1 MIYRPLSLFLGLKY
15 TRAKS
20 RNRFISFISW
30 VSILG
35 IALGVMVLIT
45 VLSVMNGFDREIKT
59 RMLNL
64 VPQVTIAPWG
74 GGNLDNWQGLS
85 GLIQSNNQ
93 IESFAPFIE
102 TQAMIST
109 EGSPN
114 FGMLKGIEP
123 SLESGVSPIANCL
136 IEGDL
141 KNLTPGSF
149 GIILGED
156 LASNLGVGLGD
167 KVSVIVPKASLSA
180 VGFLPRIKVFTVVG
194 VFKTGYQFDGS
205 YGLVNIQDLGKV
217 LQIPEGSVSGV
228 QLKLKDL
235 YQSGN
240 IVNWLGDKLPL
251 SDHAFDWTYQ
261 NQNFFQA
268 LKMEKVMMFLI
279 LCLIIAVAGF
289 NMLSQLVMMVTD
301 KESDIA
307 ILRTLGAKSG
317 LLIRIFMIQGFIT
330 GAFGTF
336 LGVILGIILSLNV
349 TNLVNLIQE
358 IFHIQFLSSD
368 VYYINFVPS
377 YLRAQDVL
385 IIIGIALL
393 ISLLAT
399 IYPAIRASKILPAE
413 ALRYE

>member
-1 MIYRPLSLFLGLKY
+1 VIYRPLSLYLGLKY
-15 TRAKS
+15 TRSRS
-20 RNRFISFISW
+20 RNKFISFISW

-74 GGNLDNWQGLS
+74 GGDLDRWEDLL
-85 GLIQSNNQ
+85 GLIKTNSQ
-93 IESFAPFIE
+93 IESFAPFIQ

-109 EGSPN
+109 EGNPN
-114 FGMLKGIEP
+114 FGMLKGINPNLEP
-123 SLESGVSPIANCL
+123 SVSPIANCL
-136 IEGDL
+136 VEGDL
-141 KNLTPGSF
+141 NNLKPGSF

-156 LASNLGVGLGD
+156 LASNLGVGIGD
-167 KVSVIVPKASLSA
+167 PVSVIVPKASLSA
-180 VGFLPRIKVFTVVG
+180 VGFIPRIKVFKVLG
-194 VFKTGYQFDGS
+194 VFKTGYQYDSS
-205 YGLVNIQDLGKV
+205 YGLVNIQDLGKL
-217 LQIPEGSVSGV
+217 LQMPEGSVSGV

-240 IVNWLGDKLPL
+240 MVTWLQNKLPL

-279 LCLIIAVAGF
+279 LCLIIAVAAF

-307 ILRTLGAKSG
+307 ILRTLGARSG
-317 LLIRIFMIQGFIT
+317 FLIRIFMIQGFIT
-330 GAFGTF
+330 GAFGVF
-336 LGVILGIILSLNV
+336 LGVIFGVVLSLNI
-349 TNLVNLIQE
+349 TGLVNLIQE

-368 VYYINFVPS
+368 IYYINFVPS
-377 YLRAQDVL
+377 YLKLSDVL
-385 IIIGIALL
+385 IIIGISLL
-393 ISLLAT
+393 LSLLAT

>member
-15 TRAKS
+15 TRSQS
-20 RNRFISFISW
+20 RNKFISFISW

-74 GGNLDNWQGLS
+74 GGNLDHWEDLS
-85 GLIQSNNQ
+85 GFIKSNDQ

-123 SLESGVSPIANCL
+123 SLETSVSPIVNSL
-136 IEGDL
+136 IEGNLEDL
-141 KNLTPGSF
+141 KSGSF

-156 LASNLGVGLGD
+156 LASNLGVDLGD

-180 VGFLPRIKVFTVVG
+180 VGFLPRIKVFTVMG
-194 VFKTGYQFDGS
+194 IFKTGYQFDSS
-205 YGLVNIQDLGKV
+205 YGLVNMQDLGKV
-217 LQIPEGSVSGV
+217 LDMRQDSVSGI

-235 YQSGN
+235 YQSGT
-240 IVNWLGDKLPL
+240 IVSWLQNRLPL

-279 LCLIIAVAGF
+279 LCLIIAVAAF

-307 ILRTLGAKSG
+307 ILRTLGARSG
-317 LLIRIFMIQGFIT
+317 LLVRIFMIQGFMT
-330 GAFGTF
+330 GLFGVF
-336 LGVILGIILSLNV
+336 LGVILGVVLSLNV
-349 TNLVNLIQE
+349 TALVNGIQE

-377 YLRAQDVL
+377 YLKLSDVVM
-385 IIIGIALL
+385 IIGIALL
-393 ISLLAT
+393 MSLLAT